1 MKVPINIWKYPIM
14 ILPAHPALLVNTA
27 FASYQYLR
35 NNGLFRGFDRGGRKK
50 KKRHYLFLLRNY
62 MNKKKKE
69 K

>member
-35 NNGLFRGFDRGGRKK
+35 NNGLFRGFDREGRKRK
-50 KKRHYLFLLRNY
+50 KDIICFY
-62 MNKKKKE
+62 
-69 K
+69 